1 MITDDEIRDYKVK
14 TTSSGIINKF
24 KNEKPKKRF
33 QLPLICIC
41 STAFAVLTIFLMVKL
56 FVKTKININNDVF
69 CFQVNSLVSIITKN
83 ETSLLN
89 NSSDIVYLDAVKQ
102 YNVFEDLIYDKYY
115 NLENSL
121 TYDYDSYK
129 GVYDTYKLKVSFDSY
144 EMFINYKNISGEESE
159 FNGEININN
168 TIYKIEGKQEIED
181 DEVELSTKIYIS
193 DDEYYIVE
201 EEYEEDEYSY
211 KFIIKNK
218 NKSIYTCKLSIE
230 ENEIELKVS
239 TNNIEHLYIIVV
251 ENNKWNFEYKF
262 NDICINF
269 YMIIENNKKIYKKAN
284 NLDIL
289 NAI

>member
-89 NSSDIVYLDAVKQ
+89 NSSDIVYLYAVKQ

-201 EEYEEDEYSY
+201 EESEEDEYSY

-251 ENNKWNFEYKF
+251 ENNKWNFEYRF
-262 NDICINF
+262 NDISINF

>member
-89 NSSDIVYLDAVKQ
+89 NSSDIVYLYAVKQ

-251 ENNKWNFEYKF
+251 ENNKWNFEYRF
-262 NDICINF
+262 NDISINF

>member
-251 ENNKWNFEYKF
+251 ENNKWNFEYRF
-262 NDICINF
+262 NDISINF

>member
-121 TYDYDSYK
+121 TYDYDSY
-129 GVYDTYKLKVSFDSY
+129 
-144 EMFINYKNISGEESE
+144 
-159 FNGEININN
+159 
-168 TIYKIEGKQEIED
+168 
-181 DEVELSTKIYIS
+181 
-193 DDEYYIVE
+193 
-201 EEYEEDEYSY
+201 
-211 KFIIKNK
+211 
-218 NKSIYTCKLSIE
+218 
-230 ENEIELKVS
+230 
-239 TNNIEHLYIIVV
+239 
-251 ENNKWNFEYKF
+251 
-262 NDICINF
+262 
-269 YMIIENNKKIYKKAN
+269 
-284 NLDIL
+284 
-289 NAI
+289 